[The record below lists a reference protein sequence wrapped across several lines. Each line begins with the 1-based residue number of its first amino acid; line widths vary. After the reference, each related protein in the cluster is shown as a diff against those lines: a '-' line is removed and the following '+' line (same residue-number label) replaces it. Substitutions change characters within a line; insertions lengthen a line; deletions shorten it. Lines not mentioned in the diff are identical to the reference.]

1 MPNISQVK
9 IDNTTYDLIDAET
22 KIKFNKLQ
30 DYFSIGAVQTPD
42 QVPTIYS
49 PDHGRFTIDKS
60 IAMHTGGCQRG
71 DPPIYSMYI
80 WSGTGNIRADKYD
93 PSTGTNLTRGYFPL
107 SKNVTKKCVSY
118 VSNTSLITP
127 SSGITINTCVLT
139 TWGQVCSMILAFK
152 YSSAISVPISGNIT
166 NVTVGTL
173 DAKYRPSIEV
183 GLRSNANS
191 TAGAA
196 WGYLKTDGSIVLGAL
211 DGWGTAARSLAA
223 NTVINLGGTWIMTMD
238 NNF

>member
-9 IDNTTYDLIDAET
+9 IDDTTYDLIDAET

-30 DYFSIGAVQTPD
+30 DYFSIGEPPD
-42 QVPTIYS
+42 DDPPIYS

-71 DPPIYSMYI
+71 NPPIYSTYV

-93 PSTGTNLTRGYFPL
+93 PSTGTNLIRGYFPL
-107 SKNVTKKCVSY
+107 SKDVTKKCVSS
-118 VSNTSLITP
+118 VNSTSLITP
-127 SSGITINTCVLT
+127 GSGITIDTCVLT
-139 TWGQVCSMILAFK
+139 IWGQVCSMILGFK
-152 YSSAISVPISGNIT
+152 YSSAISVPVSGNIS

-173 DAKYRPSIEV
+173 DAKYRPSTEI

-191 TAGAA
+191 AAGAA
-196 WGYLKTDGSIVLGAL
+196 WGHLETNGLISLGAL
-211 DGWGTAARSLAA
+211 DGWGSSARSLAA
-223 NTVINLGGTWIMTMD
+223 NTVINLGGTWIMAMD